1 MLTIPRK
8 VIIDKV
14 IDKINDSA
22 IYKKLGVT
30 KKAGTTFVF
39 IVIPKLLA

>member
-8 VIIDKV
+8 VIIDKIIV
-14 IDKINDSA
+14 KINDSA

-30 KKAGTTFVF
+30 KRQVQ
-39 IVIPKLLA
+39 LLFS

>member
-1 MLTIPRK
+1 MIPRK
-8 VIIDKV
+8 VI

-30 KKAGTTFVF
+30 KRQVQ
-39 IVIPKLLA
+39 LLFS